1 MQNLKIVRANGDVEL
16 AELTTDKTLVGENYI
31 KVVLGGVDYYAKLG
45 PVLDTH
51 MFSIFNGEKL
61 YVQKQIMPS
70 GSWSLSLG
78 ETLTVDIPDSIT
90 VVEVTYDGNQQKYL
104 AVQPGKSATL
114 TVIQVSQMRF
124 FRLIQKK
131 PSGGNKTQQIQL
143 QLPNVIVSYGPEINA
158 HGAN

>member
-1 MQNLKIVRANGDVEL
+1 MQNLKIVRANGDIEL
-16 AELTTDKTLVGENYI
+16 ADLTTDKTLVGENYI

-78 ETLTVDIPDSIT
+78 ESLTVDIPDSIT
-90 VVEVTYDGNQQKYL
+90 VVEVTYDGNKQKYL

-114 TVIQVSQMRF
+114 TVIQVSQFIF

-131 PSGGNKTQQIQL
+131 PSGRDKIQNIQIQM
-143 QLPNVIVSYGPEINA
+143 PDVIVSYGPDINA
-158 HGAN
+158 HGAD